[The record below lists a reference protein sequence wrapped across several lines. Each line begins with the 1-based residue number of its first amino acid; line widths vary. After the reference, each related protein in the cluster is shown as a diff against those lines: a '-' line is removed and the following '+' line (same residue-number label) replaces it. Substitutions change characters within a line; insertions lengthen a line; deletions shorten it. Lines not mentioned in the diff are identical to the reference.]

1 VLETDVECWARRSVW
16 PLLRQLQSSVNSPT
30 QSSSQESQEDSL
42 KEEEEDEAKQ
52 AAALQDWGGLQ
63 GSTSS
68 VRDPHVAA
76 SNYAFGDFR
85 LVPEGRMH

>member
-1 VLETDVECWARRSVW
+1 MLETDVECWARRSVW

-42 KEEEEDEAKQ
+42 KEEEEDEDKGAR
-52 AAALQDWGGLQ
+52 ALQDCGGLQ

-76 SNYAFGDFR
+76 SNYAFGACR
-85 LVPEGRMH
+85 LVAKGLIH